1 MIADALAPIRND
13 LAKIP
18 SKETV
23 DAMLDDLLARIE
35 EKIDAKVQER
45 VGELISRVDAL
56 EQKVESLESSMVV
69 LEHLHKKT
77 DENEQYSRRACLRI
91 VNVPL
96 PKKGGKENCE
106 GKVKQI
112 MKDMNCGLNPDD
124 IDRAHRIGSKR
135 TDDDSGAVSQQ
146 IIVKFK
152 SFRQRTLFYRNRAKA
167 KNGIKVRLD
176 LTKRRLSILN
186 EAKEFA
192 KEIPSIDF
200 VFCDINCNLAVKL
213 KSGQF
218 LYFDSV
224 GDLEESLNDLQ
235 NDSDNNEDS
244 NAPES

>member
-1 MIADALAPIRND
+1 
-13 LAKIP
+13 
-18 SKETV
+18 
-23 DAMLDDLLARIE
+23 
-35 EKIDAKVQER
+35 
-45 VGELISRVDAL
+45 
-56 EQKVESLESSMVV
+56 MVV

-77 DENEQYSRRACLRI
+77 DENEQYSRPACLRV

-106 GKVKQI
+106 KKVKQI

-135 TDDDSGAVSQQ
+135 IDDDSGAVSQQ